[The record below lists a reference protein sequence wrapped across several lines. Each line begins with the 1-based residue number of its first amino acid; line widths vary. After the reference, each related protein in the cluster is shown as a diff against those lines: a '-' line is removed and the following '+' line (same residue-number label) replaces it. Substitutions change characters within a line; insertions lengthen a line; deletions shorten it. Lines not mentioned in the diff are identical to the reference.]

1 MIKPF
6 EKLQF
11 SQQDTISR
19 RADLLNKLTGGLSS
33 IFARILSYV
42 GEATVAPIAGTA
54 TLDFGAT
61 PAETASVV
69 VTGQTWVKPTTRLTA
84 SFMRESTADN
94 GLDEHEEGAAMC
106 PLSCGAIV
114 PGVGFTIYANPL
126 SALGSG
132 KFTVGWE
139 GYP

>member
-11 SQQDTISR
+11 VAADSPER
-19 RADLLNKLTGGLSS
+19 RSDLLNKLSGGLASV
-33 IFARILSYV
+33 FARILSFV

-54 TLDFGAT
+54 TLDFGSA
-61 PAETASVV
+61 PSETASVT
-69 VTGQTWVKPTTRLTA
+69 VTGQVWVKPTTRLTA
-84 SFMRESTADN
+84 SFMRESTVDN

-114 PGVGFTIYANPL
+114 PGVGFTIYANPMA
-126 SALGSG
+126 ALGSG
-132 KFTVGWE
+132 KFTIGWE
-139 GYP
+139 GFP